1 MIDPILKQRLF
12 YGILSGYDFKHSY
25 TNYYNHLSKEEYVKS
40 VVDDSFL
47 RDSQGFELKVLRA
60 ALMLEK
66 KVPEILE
73 ELREIVREMIG

>member
-12 YGILSGYDFKHSY
+12 YGILSGHDFKHIY
-25 TNYYNHLSKEEYVKS
+25 TNYYNQMTKEEYVRT
-40 VVDDSFL
+40 VVDDAFL
-47 RDSQGFELKVLRA
+47 CDSQGFELKVLRA

-73 ELREIVREMIG
+73 DLREIVRERIG